1 MSSQANWK
9 RNCNRSQRRNNNQVL
24 TNMDRENDDP
34 KVIDHYK
41 DTKNGDIWSSPN
53 DGYNFRRGRGH
64 DKKKP
69 WRD

>member
-1 MSSQANWK
+1 
-9 RNCNRSQRRNNNQVL
+9 
-24 TNMDRENDDP
+24 MDRENDDP